1 MVNDESI
8 WDVHDIVQVIM
19 KNTDHRVRQVCTLW
33 CELSPK
39 PIFPFFFSRIKLAI
53 ASSLGMY
60 EYAFNKAKY
69 LDQRTIREAYKFA
82 RWTHKHRTAKMLR
95 SFLPKTKKIMRH
107 KLYDTDHSYPVAENT
122 VLWYF
127 LNRGSSCGSRHQ
139 FSSFFNS
146 IPYSFSVQDPIAY
159 MKKCLNDYDSTKSGF
174 RQPFFYFM

>member
-1 MVNDESI
+1 MDQTFSQCGEAAANASGMVNDESI

-82 RWTHKHRTAKMLR
+82 RWTHKHRTAKNATFI
-95 SFLPKTKKIMRH
+95 SSKNKK
-107 KLYDTDHSYPVAENT
+107 
-122 VLWYF
+122 
-127 LNRGSSCGSRHQ
+127 
-139 FSSFFNS
+139 
-146 IPYSFSVQDPIAY
+146 
-159 MKKCLNDYDSTKSGF
+159 DYET
-174 RQPFFYFM
+174 